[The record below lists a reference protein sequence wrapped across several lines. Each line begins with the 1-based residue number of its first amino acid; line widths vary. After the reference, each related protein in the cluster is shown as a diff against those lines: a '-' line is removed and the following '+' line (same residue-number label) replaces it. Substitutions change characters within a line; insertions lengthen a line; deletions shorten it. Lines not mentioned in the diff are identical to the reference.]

1 MKKKTSPSGHNKR
14 NQDLPQEIL
23 DLIDLLVEI
32 ALAQIVAN
40 ENKKQ
45 ESDEGKQ
52 Q

>member
-1 MKKKTSPSGHNKR
+1 MKKKAAPSGHDNSKP
-14 NQDLPQEIL
+14 DLPMEIV

-32 ALAQIVAN
+32 ALVQLVAD
-40 ENKKQ
+40 ENKRQ